1 MAMAEKMSVK
11 MVKSVKAPKEPG
23 TYYRLLCM
31 TGKNKGFS
39 YFLNSKRVV
48 MGRSEKADIQVLDG
62 KSSREHAELALVGD
76 QYVLTDL
83 GSQNG
88 IVINDLKVS
97 QHRLVNNDKI
107 IIGQTVYRY
116 NKLEIENKEVV
127 AVDDDEDELEEYEEE
142 ETKKSS
148 KKKEKPKKK
157 NNIMV
162 IAIVLLG
169 VVFLLPEEEAPRN
182 TKRKGTAIGAV
193 QNDVLKIKASGN
205 DGITD
210 PEVRDKFRAFMHRGQ
225 REYRERNYFRAI
237 EQFELALILVPGQVD
252 AISYSEKAKEALD
265 QYLKSLKS
273 QAEQDRGALKYRSAL
288 NKYCT
293 IISFLQNYPEDE
305 RYKAAEKEVEVVEEI
320 LGYQKGEYKCF

>member
-1 MAMAEKMSVK
+1 MAERMSVK

-48 MGRSEKADIQVLDG
+48 MGRSDKADIQVLDG

-88 IVINDLKVS
+88 IVVNDLKVS
-97 QHRLVNNDKI
+97 QHRLVDNDKI

-116 NKLEIENKEVV
+116 NKLEIEVKEVV
-127 AVDDDEDELEEYEEE
+127 PVEEDEDEIEEYEEE
-142 ETKKSS
+142 EESP
-148 KKKEKPKKK
+148 KKKKKDKPKKNK
-157 NNIMV
+157 NILI
-162 IAIVLLG
+162 IAGVLLAFLFLFEDEPKKQSGKPQGKELGG
-169 VVFLLPEEEAPRN
+169 VQKEMISI
-182 TKRKGTAIGAV
+182 KG
-193 QNDVLKIKASGN
+193 ASS
-205 DGITD
+205 DGIPD

-225 REYRERNYFRAI
+225 REYREKNYFRAI
-237 EQFELALILVPGQVD
+237 EQFELALILVPNQVD
-252 AISYSEKAKEALD
+252 AMSYLRKSKDALD
-265 QYLKSLKS
+265 NYLKSLKA
-273 QAEQDRGALKYRSAL
+273 QAEQARASLKYRSAL

-293 IISFLQNYPEDE
+293 IISFLQEYPKDE
-305 RYKAAEKEVEVVEEI
+305 RYKAAETEVEVVEEI